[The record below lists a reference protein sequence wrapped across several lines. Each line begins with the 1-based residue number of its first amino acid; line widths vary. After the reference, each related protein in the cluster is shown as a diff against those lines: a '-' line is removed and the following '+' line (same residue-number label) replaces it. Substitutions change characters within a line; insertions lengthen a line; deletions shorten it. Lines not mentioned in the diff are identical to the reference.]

1 MNRLQEQQHLTKTK
15 TILYLVLDSSGSMYG
30 KPVMQG
36 AMELLEEHKKLAM
49 GHHDHPDHSDYRLT
63 FITFS
68 DEMTVH
74 MDNVKMENVDLQN
87 FQYSAQGMTDLW
99 NTVWKVLEMMGE
111 KEEEIIPTRHILFI
125 LTDGENTVSSPYTPE
140 MISNKVQ
147 RKKEKGM
154 DINILWIGSNGGQG
168 WGSQI
173 GGSAQATL
181 DFDDDCILEA
191 IRSGSGALHRFV
203 SGNTQVIE
211 FTDLERDT
219 SLSTDTVE
227 YNYI

>member
-1 MNRLQEQQHLTKTK
+1 MEQ

-36 AMELLEEHKKLAM
+36 AMELLEEHKKLAIM
-49 GHHDHPDHSDYRLT
+49 SPDNTNYRLT
-63 FITFS
+63 LCTFS
-68 DEMTVH
+68 NEMTVH
-74 MDNVKMENVDLQN
+74 MENVEMENIDLEN
-87 FQYSAQGMTDLW
+87 FQYTAQGMTDLW
-99 NTVWKVLEMMGE
+99 NTVWKVLAMTGE
-111 KEEEIIPTRHILFI
+111 KEEMMATRHILFI

-140 MISNKVQ
+140 MISNEVQ

-181 DFDDDCILEA
+181 DFDDDYMLEA

-203 SGNTQVIE
+203 SGNTDIIE
-211 FTDLERDT
+211 FTDIERDT
-219 SLSTDTVE
+219 SSLSPFGQNNSTDTVE
-227 YNYI
+227 L

>member
-1 MNRLQEQQHLTKTK
+1 MEQ

-49 GHHDHPDHSDYRLT
+49 NPDNSNYRLT
-63 FITFS
+63 LCTFS
-68 DEMTVH
+68 NEMTVH
-74 MDNVKMENVDLQN
+74 MENVEMENVDLQN
-87 FQYSAQGMTDLW
+87 FQYSAEGMTDLW
-99 NTVWKVLEMMGE
+99 NTVWKVLAMTGE
-111 KEEEIIPTRHILFI
+111 KEKEIIPTRHILFI

-140 MISNKVQ
+140 MISNEVQ

-181 DFDDDCILEA
+181 DFDDDYMLEA

-203 SGNTQVIE
+203 SGNTDIIE
-211 FTDLERDT
+211 FTDIERDT
-219 SLSTDTVE
+219 SSLRPFGQNNSTDTVE
-227 YNYI
+227 L